1 MGKAR
6 RDVERELRRQANSK
20 EETDEKTYFSGAA
33 RSIHGALR
41 GSQTSDDGEEQ
52 TAAGTAVE
60 VAEVTKGAMS
70 TEYSVNGKVVA
81 DNEVQVFPML
91 AGQVL
96 TLSVSEGDKVAKG
109 QTLLNVDTS
118 SVTSTMSSLRES
130 YNATKTATEKAI
142 ENAQIG
148 VEQAQL
154 AVENTEALLEAG
166 AAAEQ
171 DLTKAKQGLAQ
182 AQAGVQQARAQQAA
196 SLAQIQ
202 ASMDQINKQ
211 ASYGTVTAPCA
222 GTVTAVN
229 VVQGG
234 MASSA
239 QPAVVIAEDSR
250 VKINAS
256 VSEDVFAGLHTGD
269 SAGVQISVL
278 SDEVKSAKI
287 VSLPAAANQQ
297 TNLYDVSVSVPSGT
311 EPAIGA
317 FATVIFYT
325 DRRENTLSVP
335 TDCVLTGNDNERYL
349 FTVDESGTTAAR
361 VTVETGLVGKTN
373 TEITSGLNE
382 GDRVVVKGQSYLSDG
397 SAVRVVTSDGG
408 EG

>member
-1 MGKAR
+1 MEYALSNDSISIKVSTAGGSFTSIEAGGREYLWQGDPAVWSGQAPICFPICGGLRDNNAMTFAGHHVKLAR
-6 RDVERELRRQANSK
+6 HGFARKQEWKLLSQSENELAMCLASEDN
-20 EETDEKTYFSGAA
+20 AA
-33 RSIHGALR
+33 LL
-41 GSQTSDDGEEQ
+41 SDYPYPFKLVARYTLED
-52 TAAGTAVE
+52 AAVR
-60 VAEVTKGAMS
+60 VSYEVT
-70 TEYSVNGKVVA
+70 
-81 DNEVQVFPML
+81 NE
-91 AGQVL
+91 
-96 TLSVSEGDKVAKG
+96 
-109 QTLLNVDTS
+109 
-118 SVTSTMSSLRES
+118 
-130 YNATKTATEKAI
+130 
-142 ENAQIG
+142 
-148 VEQAQL
+148 
-154 AVENTEALLEAG
+154 
-166 AAAEQ
+166 
-171 DLTKAKQGLAQ
+171 
-182 AQAGVQQARAQQAA
+182 
-196 SLAQIQ
+196 
-202 ASMDQINKQ
+202 
-211 ASYGTVTAPCA
+211 GT
-222 GTVTAVN
+222 
-229 VVQGG
+229 
-234 MASSA
+234 
-239 QPAVVIAEDSR
+239 EDSR